1 MQNIF
6 LPLPPLLP
14 SFPAVDINCSC
25 RDIWKLRRESQTVV
39 PLTVRGSVDSPS
51 FPGLDTQN
59 IPRCPVKQHL
69 VSPLTKSA
77 GSSYSLKPLEN
88 QLLTKTSQCFIML
101 FYQFFPPSS
110 KNSREP
116 WLPILDAHW
125 NRCAFAVES
134 WGTLTTTNSWVPPQN
149 FSFHFSG

>member
-6 LPLPPLLP
+6 LPLFPRSLLVSLP
-14 SFPAVDINCSC
+14 QASIAPVETFGN
-25 RDIWKLRRESQTVV
+25 LEESQTVV
-39 PLTVRGSVDSPS
+39 PITVRGPVDSPS

-69 VSPLTKSA
+69 VSPLGKSV
-77 GSSYSLKPLEN
+77 GSSYSLKPLKN
-88 QLLTKTSQCFIML
+88 QLLTKNSQCSIML

-125 NRCAFAVES
+125 KRCAFAVES
-134 WGTLTTTNSWVPPQN
+134 WGTLTTNS
-149 FSFHFSG
+149 